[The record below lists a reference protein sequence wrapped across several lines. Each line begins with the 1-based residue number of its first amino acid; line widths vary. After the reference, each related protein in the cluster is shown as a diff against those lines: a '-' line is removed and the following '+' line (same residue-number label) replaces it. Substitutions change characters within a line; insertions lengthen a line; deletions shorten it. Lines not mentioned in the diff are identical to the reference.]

1 MKELQYISSL
11 LLLLLIMLIANCSG
25 SDSGSATSAATFN
38 LTVSIDG
45 PGAGTVTSSPA
56 GIVCGIDCSESYPE
70 NTVVSLTASPAAGS
84 SFTGWSSACSGTDS
98 CTVTMDAVKSVT
110 ATFVE
115 FSVDCSAFATYTPTT
130 PPLVTLS
137 AGVAATT
144 TLIIMHGKASSPL
157 YFLSLF
163 NELANADY
171 DVVAPYMPW
180 SDTTWDGSMCE
191 AMNYIDS
198 LAALEEAKGNAV
210 IVAGHSMGGAHALI
224 YAATAP
230 AAEVKGIIALA
241 PGHFPHLEGALPVSV
256 ASSIAKAEDLAAN
269 GFGDQLD
276 TFETL
281 IPDPNAPLLTISA
294 TANHYL
300 SYHALYQYPD
310 INDVLPVIRLPVL
323 WLAGDND
330 QLTSFYDMPAL
341 SSVITNSDYYLVSGD
356 HLGMIS
362 NTASPIDAWLFS
374 MGL

>member
-11 LLLLLIMLIANCSG
+11 LLLLLIILIANCSG
-25 SDSGSATSAATFN
+25 SDSGSATSAASFN

-70 NTVVSLTASPAAGS
+70 NSVVSLTASPAAGS

-115 FSVDCSAFATYTPTT
+115 YSVDCSAFATYTPTT

-163 NELANADY
+163 NELANAGY

-180 SDTTWDGSMCE
+180 SGTAWDGSMCE

-241 PGHFPHLEGALPVSV
+241 PGHFPHLEGSLPVSA
-256 ASSIAKAEDLAAN
+256 ASSIAKAEDLVAN

-281 IPDPNAPLLTISA
+281 IPDPDAPLLTISA

-310 INDVLPVIRLPVL
+310 INDVLPVTRLPVL

>member
-1 MKELQYISSL
+1 MKELIYKNSL
-11 LLLLLIMLIANCSG
+11 LLLLILIAGCNG
-25 SDSGSATSAATFN
+25 GDSNSSTTATTFD
-38 LTVSIDG
+38 LSISIDG
-45 PGAGTVTSSPA
+45 PGMGTVTSSPA
-56 GIVCGIDCSESYPE
+56 GINCGTDCSESYTE
-70 NTVVSLTASPAAGS
+70 NTLVTLTASPLTGSLFAGWN
-84 SFTGWSSACSGTDS
+84 GACNGTDS
-98 CTVTMDAVKSVT
+98 CTVTMDALQSVT

-115 FSVDCSAFATYTPTT
+115 FSVDCSAFSTYTPNT
-130 PPLVTLS
+130 PPLITPS

-144 TLIIMHGKASSPL
+144 TLIVMHGKASSPL

-163 NELANADY
+163 NQLANADY

-180 SDTTWDGSMCE
+180 SDTTWDGAMCE
-191 AMNYIDS
+191 ALNYIDR
-198 LAALEEAKGNAV
+198 LAALEVAKGNAV
-210 IVAGHSMGGAHALI
+210 ILAGHSMGGAHALI

-256 ASSIAKAEDLAAN
+256 ASSIAKAENLVAN

-281 IPDPNAPLLTISA
+281 IPDPNAPLLTISV